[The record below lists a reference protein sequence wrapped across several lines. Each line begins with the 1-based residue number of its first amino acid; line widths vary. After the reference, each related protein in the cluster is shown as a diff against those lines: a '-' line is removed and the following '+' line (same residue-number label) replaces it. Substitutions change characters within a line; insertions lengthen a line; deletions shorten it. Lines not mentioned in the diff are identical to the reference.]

1 MEKFNHGK
9 ATDLNMNR
17 GFIQQGLEMEDP
29 EAKESR
35 VNLEEIQR
43 KQKLK
48 EAAAV
53 KRETLTNKIYECIR
67 DASATED
74 ARAIQDSESNV
85 AQDQKRIIKHLL
97 SQGWSKN
104 EIIYELQR
112 IFGNDVL
119 LNGTYL
125 DDERSL
131 FTKVGPTFFFG
142 LFLSGM
148 FLRGR
153 VRARKAVELAKMQ
166 TTSEP
171 IQFASK
177 AGETLTKSEKSD
189 LMRKLKLDQ
198 KRL

>member
-112 IFGNDVL
+112 IFGNDIL

-125 DDERSL
+125 DDERS
-131 FTKVGPTFFFG
+131 FVTKVGPTFLFG
-142 LFLSGM
+142 LFLSTM

-153 VRARKAVELAKMQ
+153 IRARQATELAKMQ
-166 TTSEP
+166 AAKEP
-171 IQFASK
+171 VKFTSK
-177 AGETLTKSEKSD
+177 AGENLSKSEKSD
-189 LMRKLKLDQ
+189 LMRKLKLDS